1 VEEGMNIARRCPFCN
16 APITVT
22 DVTEPE
28 RRTSGL
34 VYLRTDCVIC
44 RVRIEAA
51 GVGLGGAL
59 AQMDS
64 ALEKRVGTTPGDWKI
79 VPRGG
84 RGR

>member
-1 VEEGMNIARRCPFCN
+1 MNIARRCPFCN

-28 RRTSGL
+28 RRVAGL
-34 VYLRTDCVIC
+34 VYLRTDCRPC
-44 RVRIEAA
+44 GARIEAA
-51 GVGLGGAL
+51 GLGLVGAL
-59 AQMDS
+59 NQLDHAI
-64 ALEKRVGTTPGDWKI
+64 AKRVGTEPVEWKI

>member
-1 VEEGMNIARRCPFCN
+1 LNISRRCPFCN
-16 APITVT
+16 APITVHDT
-22 DVTEPE
+22 TEPE
-28 RRTSGL
+28 RRVAGL

-51 GVGLGGAL
+51 GVELEDAL
-59 AQMDS
+59 AHMDS
-64 ALEKRVGTTPGDWKI
+64 ALEKRKGTTPGDWKI